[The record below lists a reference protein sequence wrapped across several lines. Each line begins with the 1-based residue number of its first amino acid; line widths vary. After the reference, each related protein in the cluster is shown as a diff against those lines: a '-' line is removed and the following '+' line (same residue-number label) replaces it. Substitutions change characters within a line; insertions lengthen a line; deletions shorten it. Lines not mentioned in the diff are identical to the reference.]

1 MHTASELQNSL
12 GIPVLVSVPR
22 IMLESDRAARSRQT
36 LRESLAAVAVV
47 IFVLFGGIATY
58 VVVNGGGDTE
68 AVEVLPTT
76 EARTAS
82 GIGRG

>member
-1 MHTASELQNSL
+1 
-12 GIPVLVSVPR
+12 
-22 IMLESDRAARSRQT
+22 MLESDRSARSRQT

-47 IFVLFGGIATY
+47 IFVLIGGIATY
-58 VVVNGGGDTE
+58 VAVNGGGGGDTE

-76 EARTAS
+76 EARAAS